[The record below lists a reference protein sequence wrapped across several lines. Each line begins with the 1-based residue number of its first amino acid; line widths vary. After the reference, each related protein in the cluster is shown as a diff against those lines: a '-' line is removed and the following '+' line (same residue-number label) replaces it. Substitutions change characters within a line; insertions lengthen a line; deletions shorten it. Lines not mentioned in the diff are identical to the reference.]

1 MIEWPNARWARNR
14 APAMP
19 SATASGYAMAFESF
33 SALTIASFVREN
45 YTSIVLNGQQSAN
58 LKHYQLCYRRRH
70 IPSLRNQF
78 QQRLG

>member
-1 MIEWPNARWARNR
+1 
-14 APAMP
+14 
-19 SATASGYAMAFESF
+19 MAFESF